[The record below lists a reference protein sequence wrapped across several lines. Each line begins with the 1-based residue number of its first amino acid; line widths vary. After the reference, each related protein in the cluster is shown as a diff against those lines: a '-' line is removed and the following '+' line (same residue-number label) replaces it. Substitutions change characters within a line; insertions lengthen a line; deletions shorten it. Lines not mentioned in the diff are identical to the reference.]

1 MLGLGGLSTVSTVV
15 LVRSGTRATVSR
27 GTVLVAETT
36 VLVAVGTVLE
46 ATVLVAKET
55 VLEAT
60 VLEAVGTV
68 LVAVGPVANGVAP
81 SVKATPWMLVSSSG
95 RGLAAAAVEA
105 LGASV
110 GKGGSLGGV
119 DMVLAGSF
127 EDRAR

>member
-1 MLGLGGLSTVSTVV
+1 MLGLGGLSMVSTVV
-15 LVRSGTRATVSR
+15 LVRSGTRATVLR
-27 GTVLVAETT
+27 GTVLVAET
-36 VLVAVGTVLE
+36 
-46 ATVLVAKET
+46 TVLVAKET

-81 SVKATPWMLVSSSG
+81 SVKATPWVLVDSSG
-95 RGLAAAAVEA
+95 RGLAAAAVVA

-127 EDRAR
+127 EDRTR

>member
-27 GTVLVAETT
+27 GTVLGAETT
-36 VLVAVGTVLE
+36 VLVAVGAVLEATVLKAVGTVLE
-46 ATVLVAKET
+46 ATVLE
-55 VLEAT
+55 
-60 VLEAVGTV
+60 
-68 LVAVGPVANGVAP
+68 AVGPVANGVAP
-81 SVKATPWMLVSSSG
+81 SVKATPRMLVGSSG

-110 GKGGSLGGV
+110 GNGGSLGGV

-127 EDRAR
+127 EDRTR